1 VIDVSYDPHTCPTIP
16 ANAGT
21 HGRNTPGL
29 RTDKPS
35 LPWPGGRPS
44 SGWSGGGGSV
54 TAKIFT
60 DGTAP
65 RRGDGRASL
74 AIDNLRAGV
83 ILLVLA
89 FHSSLA
95 YLAFL
100 PRRPFAFTS
109 PPFQWRAF
117 PIIDAQRSIG
127 LELFCAWQDVF
138 LMTLFF
144 FLSGLFVWP
153 SLKRKGVKAFV
164 ADRCKRLGLPFAMVV
179 GLLMPIAQYPT
190 YLQTAGD
197 PAIGAYVRAFLRLPL
212 WPCGP
217 MWFLWLLLA
226 ADLIAAGL
234 YAIAPDWATR
244 LRQLSGIVEARPVR
258 YFGWLL
264 ATSALAYVP
273 LALAF
278 TADAWGQFGPF
289 ALQLSRPLHYAV
301 YFFAGAG
308 LGAFGIERGLF
319 SSQGALVEHWR
330 IWLTAALGSFALWL
344 GVSALVLDGQSPAA
358 AGLQVI
364 DDLSF
369 VLACFCN
376 CFGVLALALRFA
388 ARRRTWLDPL
398 KENAFGM
405 YLVHYVFVIW
415 LQLLLLPL
423 VVPALVKAGVVF
435 AGTLLASWVVT
446 AGFRRLL
453 PIAAGIFAGGRAT
466 AATSS

>member
-1 VIDVSYDPHTCPTIP
+1 
-16 ANAGT
+16 
-21 HGRNTPGL
+21 
-29 RTDKPS
+29 
-35 LPWPGGRPS
+35 
-44 SGWSGGGGSV
+44 
-54 TAKIFT
+54 
-60 DGTAP
+60 
-65 RRGDGRASL
+65 
-74 AIDNLRAGV
+74 
-83 ILLVLA
+83 LLVLA

-100 PRRPFAFTS
+100 PRRPFAFGI

-117 PIIDAQRSIG
+117 PIIDAQRSID

-153 SLKRKGVKAFV
+153 SLKRKGVAAFI
-164 ADRCKRLGLPFAMVV
+164 ADRGKRLGLPFALVV
-179 GLLMPIAQYPT
+179 GLVMPIAQYPT

-197 PAIGAYVRAFLRLPL
+197 AGIGAYLHAFMTLPL

-234 YAIAPDWATR
+234 YAIAPDWGTR
-244 LRQLSGIVEARPVR
+244 LGQLSGIAGARPVR
-258 YFGWLL
+258 YFGFLL
-264 ATSALAYVP
+264 AVATLAYVP
-273 LALAF
+273 LAIAF
-278 TADAWGQFGPF
+278 TPAAWGQFGPF
-289 ALQLSRPLHYAV
+289 AMQLSRPLYYAV

-308 LGAFGIERGLF
+308 LGAYGIERGLL
-319 SSQGALVEHWR
+319 SSPGALVKHWR
-330 IWLTAALGSFALWL
+330 IWLFTALGSFALWL
-344 GVSALVLDGQSPAA
+344 AVTALVVDGRSPAST
-358 AGLQVI
+358 GLQVI

-369 VLACFCN
+369 VVASLCN
-376 CFGVLALALRFA
+376 CFGVLALALRFVA
-388 ARRRTWLDPL
+388 KRRAWLDQL

-415 LQLLLLPL
+415 LQFLLLPL
-423 VVPALVKAGVVF
+423 VAPALVKAGIVF
-435 AGTLLASWVVT
+435 AGTLLASCAVT

-453 PIAAGIFAGGRAT
+453 PMATVIFAGGRSP